1 MILPFS
7 KCEGNIS
14 HRQGIGFVHVFW
26 QEMHGLMWSAFW
38 DVVPMRTLGGKD
50 GKASSSAVRFI
61 ARIQEAHKKPKVR
74 RKCCWTSWEQ
84 AL

>member
-1 MILPFS
+1 
-7 KCEGNIS
+7 
-14 HRQGIGFVHVFW
+14 
-26 QEMHGLMWSAFW
+26 MWSAFW